1 MVSIDFINF
10 YDVSNTD
17 VSNSEEE
24 LVTEED
30 NTESKQNPSD
40 YYRSTNVTGS
50 QSEAEND
57 ALADD
62 KNGIKIKK
70 KEFRNYLPSADS
82 NGEVDDF
89 ENGRA
94 KLNDLKKKAL
104 HISNG
109 KGDVNSL
116 FYPLHY
122 ATREQKGKNADNC
135 NEEDL

>member
-89 ENGRA
+89 GNGRA
-94 KLNDLKKKAL
+94 KLNDLKKKL
-104 HISNG
+104 FIFLMEKETLIPYFTHCIMQH
-109 KGDVNSL
+109 VN
-116 FYPLHY
+116 
-122 ATREQKGKNADNC
+122 KKVKM
-135 NEEDL
+135 

>member
-1 MVSIDFINF
+1 MHFINF
-10 YDVSNTD
+10 YDVSSTD

-40 YYRSTNVTGS
+40 YYRSTNVTGRH
-50 QSEAEND
+50 SESEND
-57 ALADD
+57 AFADD
-62 KNGIKIKK
+62 KKGIKKTK
-70 KEFRNYLPSADS
+70 KEFRNYLPSADW

-89 ENGRA
+89 ENGKA
-94 KLNDLKKKAL
+94 KLNDLEKKTL
-104 HISNG
+104 YISNG

-116 FYPLHY
+116 FYPLYY
-122 ATREQKGKNADNC
+122 ATREQKAKNVDNC

>member
-1 MVSIDFINF
+1 MDFINF

-30 NTESKQNPSD
+30 NTESKQSPSD

-62 KNGIKIKK
+62 KKGIKIKK
-70 KEFRNYLPSADS
+70 NKSEITF
-82 NGEVDDF
+82 
-89 ENGRA
+89 
-94 KLNDLKKKAL
+94 
-104 HISNG
+104 
-109 KGDVNSL
+109 
-116 FYPLHY
+116 PLQIQIE
-122 ATREQKGKNADNC
+122 R
-135 NEEDL
+135 